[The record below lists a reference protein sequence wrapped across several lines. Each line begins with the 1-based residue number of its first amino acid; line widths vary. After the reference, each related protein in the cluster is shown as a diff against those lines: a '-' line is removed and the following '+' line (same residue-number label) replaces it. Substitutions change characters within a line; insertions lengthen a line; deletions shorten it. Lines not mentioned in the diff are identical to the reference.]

1 MTLYRMALRQQLVSW
16 LVWAIVVVLGV
27 ATVVSAAPAVA
38 DSRAL
43 VALMRGLPPSMR
55 AVMGGALMVSRP
67 LEGYLYIKLL
77 MYLPL
82 LVGIFAGFQAS
93 SLLAREMDH
102 RRFDFLLGLPL
113 TRRRLLLVRF
123 AALVTSQAAMWL
135 VTILAL
141 IGFMRQQ
148 GVHPDVLGYVL
159 VGYSGFLVTLATSA
173 GALWASAGA
182 RDYPGA
188 ARWGLGIA
196 AVPFVYDLAVRI
208 ATTAPGWRYI
218 LPYGYYDPPH
228 LLLTHAFPW
237 LATGVLLVGS
247 ILLTYGALRSF
258 ERREV

>member
-16 LVWAIVVVLGV
+16 LIWVLVIVLGV

-43 VALMRGLPPSMR
+43 VTLLGGLPASMR
-55 AVMGGALMVSRP
+55 ALMGGPLMVERP
-67 LEGYLYIKLL
+67 VDGYLYVKLV

-113 TRRRLLLVRF
+113 TRRQLLLARLG
-123 AALVTSQAAMWL
+123 ALITSQAAMWL
-135 VTILAL
+135 VTVLAL
-141 IGFMRQQ
+141 ILFMRQQ
-148 GVHPDVLGYVL
+148 GLHPDVAGYLL
-159 VGYSGFLVTLATSA
+159 VAYSGFLVTLVTST
-173 GALWASAGA
+173 GAVWASAGA
-182 RDYPGA
+182 RDYGVA

-208 ATTAPGWRYI
+208 ATASKAWRYI

-228 LLLTHAFPW
+228 LLLTHEFPW
-237 LATGVLLVGS
+237 ASTLVLVAAAAV
-247 ILLTYGALRSF
+247 LTYGAVHAF

>member
-16 LVWAIVVVLGV
+16 LVWTIVIVLGV
-27 ATVVSAAPAVA
+27 GTVVSAAPAVA
-38 DSRAL
+38 SSRAL
-43 VALMRGLPPSMR
+43 LTLMSSLPASWRG
-55 AVMGGALMVSRP
+55 VMGGALTVTRP
-67 LEGYLYIKLL
+67 IDGYLYVKLV

-82 LVGIFAGFQAS
+82 LVGIFSGFQAS

-113 TRRRLLLVRF
+113 TRSRLLLVRF

-141 IGFMRQQ
+141 VGFMQRQ
-148 GVHPDVLGYVL
+148 GLRPDVQGYAL
-159 VGYSGFLVTLATSA
+159 VGLSGFLVTLATSA
-173 GALWASAGA
+173 AALWASAAA
-182 RDYPGA
+182 RDYPTA
-188 ARWGLGIA
+188 VRWGLGVA
-196 AVPFVYDLAVRI
+196 TLPFAYDLAVRI
-208 ATTAPGWRYI
+208 ATVARGWRLI

-237 LATGVLLVGS
+237 LSTGVLLVAS